1 MRGHLEEP
9 PASTSKSTVL
19 PSPVAELI
27 GMRSSSNIRTSDIK
41 TVQCIIESIQMS
53 DHSIPPDLQQVI
65 VAEVLKTKNRYRER
79 HRIYQARYRQR
90 QSQAETKFK
99 NAIIKLKLEIKDIQK
114 KSKAPVRLAT
124 SPMSWELVS
133 AYFWHLNNYV
143 ASPGTLYRNAF
154 EFFHANVAPDV
165 VDGSLF
171 GIQAQID
178 NWRFLGYCFDD
189 VRVELKG
196 LKMLT
201 SDILIAG
208 TVTTVTFTAQTLR
221 LMFPHL
227 NSDGVG
233 GRKGGVWSPLA
244 AKTLFKKIVM
254 SGSVTFTWHCTTDK
268 VASIYTQADLITPIL
283 NLLGSLDQVSCFFGK
298 AGVTPD
304 CRFVKRY

>member
-1 MRGHLEEP
+1 
-9 PASTSKSTVL
+9 
-19 PSPVAELI
+19 
-27 GMRSSSNIRTSDIK
+27 
-41 TVQCIIESIQMS
+41 MS

-65 VAEVLKTKNRYRER
+65 VAEVLKTKKRYRER

-133 AYFWHLNNYV
+133 AYFWYLNNYV

-154 EFFHANVAPDV
+154 EFLHANVAPDV

-254 SGSVTFTWHCTTDK
+254 SGSLIIGSQTLAPGSVIAADNVVRPGAPDFLEFIENNPQFSTERHTINCGRDGLLLPDLSIVTF
-268 VASIYTQADLITPIL
+268 
-283 NLLGSLDQVSCFFGK
+283 LG
-298 AGVTPD
+298 
-304 CRFVKRY
+304 